1 MRISV
6 LIFNLF
12 LVLNVNSGSGNMMP
26 GIPGDEINSEENA
39 ITSQTYRQY
48 RFKNITVKDGLSFY
62 RTRGITQDRFGFM
75 WLGADNGLDRFDGKN
90 ITSFKQDESDPGS
103 IPHNE
108 VSFLLNNPGKDRI
121 WIGTRGGLCY
131 IDIKTFEITRI
142 DLGPNNDIRTIAEA
156 HGQGLWVGTQN
167 GLLYF
172 DETTLDYTVFNTS
185 NSNLSHNQ
193 VRSIYEDRSGN
204 LWVGTLDK
212 LNLLK
217 QDSNEFKTF
226 DLRGDYEHLIQNNL
240 ILAITPRFKNSDSL
254 LWIGTETGLC
264 LFNRHTEEFK
274 LYRKSSGINL
284 SNDKI
289 AAIYRADSNRIW
301 LGTDFGLNLF
311 DIKNGRSEVFYH
323 NPTDPG
329 SLSNNKIWSIYED
342 RAGIIWFA
350 TDNGVNLLDK
360 NQKAFIYYPVNYEFE
375 GQSVGI
381 QINDIIPDES
391 EGYWLAT
398 QQGIIRY
405 STSRG
410 ITSTFRHQPNDPLSL
425 LAART
430 KDLYIDEFEK
440 LWIATNKGIN
450 AWDPGRSRMYS
461 FPANFGPGSGL
472 KSQFTNSLVRAHDHS
487 FWVGTWDG
495 GLHKVT
501 GDLDDI
507 NSINF
512 IQVNA
517 LSTGGFVSGPKAL
530 WIYANSELNRMDLLT
545 NQWTTVEATKE
556 LLHGRN
562 VHSMH
567 YSNKGSLWL
576 GTGNGLIEYVI
587 HNEQALFH
595 PIKSGRNLNII
606 SILEDHL
613 GNIWCCS
620 LTSLIKFAIADRQFE
635 VYPVEKGIPTLGFLP
650 RSCCNTKKGNLVFA
664 GQDGFIVFD
673 PDKITKSNYQPD
685 IVIGELFVQNERV
698 IPGRE
703 INGNMIIENSI
714 SFENEI
720 TLDYN
725 QRSLMFSFASL
736 HYGDPSGNIF
746 AYRLE
751 GFDPEWIYTSGDQ
764 NSAIYSNLPSGKYT
778 LMLRGT
784 NNDGV
789 WSQNETA
796 LSIKIKP
803 PPMASPGFILIYI
816 LVLLILLSLIFYIY
830 QMKIKWLNKL
840 QNIKTEKD
848 QNEKLSQLKQR
859 FFTNISH
866 EFRTPLSLILG
877 PTNEIL
883 KKDAI
888 GRENRKLLELIS
900 KNAQRLL
907 RLVNQFIDFRK
918 LEVGSVK
925 LHESNH
931 EIIGFCYQIY
941 DLFTGRAERKCIEYS
956 FHSNTDELLTSFDSG
971 QMETILYNLLSNAFN
986 FTPKGGKIS
995 VEVNVHTEENGN
1007 FPAGSFC
1014 IRIKDSG
1021 IGISKQDQSR
1031 IFDRFYQSEDEKGM
1045 VKGSGIGL
1053 TLVKEY
1059 VEMHSGSISV
1069 ESSPGA
1075 GSVFDI
1081 SIPVKMGEPEAG
1093 TSTGYQTD
1101 NEPATAGADDY
1112 HAIAESGAQ
1121 QAYPDRPLILL
1132 VEDDPDVINFIKTSL
1147 GGKYE
1152 YVAAENGKLALQLV
1166 EQQNPDLIVS
1176 DVMMPEMDGYTLS
1189 KNIKD
1194 NPRTSH
1200 IPVILLSARTFTD
1213 HQIEG
1218 IKSGADAY
1226 LTKPFDTKYLG
1237 AVIENLFTRKELL
1250 VEYVR
1255 MQTILNPSEIEITSG
1270 DEKILKQIITFIESH
1285 ISDPELS
1292 VKKICQATG
1301 FTHSFLYRKI
1311 KHMTGGTLNELIRD
1325 IRIKRAAQLLK
1336 SRKFTVAE
1344 VMVEVGFSNHSYFS
1358 KCFRKVYRKSP
1369 RSYIANHGN

>member
-1 MRISV
+1 MREMFFLTFLFIFSLKISGT
-6 LIFNLF
+6 
-12 LVLNVNSGSGNMMP
+12 VNTM
-26 GIPGDEINSEENA
+26 IPGDEFNSKENA

-48 RFKNITVKDGLSFY
+48 RFKNITAKDGLSFY
-62 RTRGITQDRFGFM
+62 RTRVITQDRFGFI

-90 ITSFKQDESDPGS
+90 ITSFKHDASDPGS
-103 IPHNE
+103 IPHRE

-142 DLGPNNDIRTIAEA
+142 DLGPYNDIRTMAGD
-156 HGQGLWVGTQN
+156 HDQGLWIGTQT
-167 GLLYF
+167 GLLHF

-217 QDSNEFKTF
+217 KNSNEFKTF
-226 DLRGDYEHLIQNNL
+226 DLRGNYEHLIQNNL
-240 ILAITPRFKNSDSL
+240 ILAISPRYKNSDSL

-289 AAIYRADSNRIW
+289 AAIYQADSNRIW

-311 DIKNGRSEVFYH
+311 DIKTGKSEIFYH

-342 RAGIIWFA
+342 RAGIVWFA
-350 TDNGVNLLDK
+350 TDNGVSLLNK
-360 NQKAFIYYPVNYEFE
+360 NQKPFVFYPVRHELD
-375 GQSVGI
+375 GRSVGI
-381 QINDIIPDES
+381 QINKIIPDES

-398 QQGIIRY
+398 QQGVIRY
-405 STSRG
+405 STSMG
-410 ITSTFRHQPNDPLSL
+410 IMETFRHQPNDPLSL
-425 LAART
+425 LAAKT
-430 KDLYIDEFEK
+430 LDLYVDEFKK

-461 FPANFGPGSGL
+461 FPANFGPGAGL
-472 KSQFTNSLVRAHDHS
+472 KSQFTNSLVRAQDGTL
-487 FWVGTWDG
+487 WVSTWDG
-495 GLHKVT
+495 GLHRAT

-507 NSINF
+507 NSIRF
-512 IQVNA
+512 KQVNT
-517 LSTGGFVSGPKAL
+517 LNTGRFVSGSKAL
-530 WIYANSELNRMDLLT
+530 WMCVNSELYRMDLLT
-545 NQWTTVEATKE
+545 HQMTTVESLKE
-556 LLHGRN
+556 LLYGRN
-562 VHSMH
+562 VYTMH

-587 HNEQALFH
+587 HNDQALSH
-595 PIKSGRNLNII
+595 PIQSGRNLNII
-606 SILEDHL
+606 SILEDNH

-620 LTSLIKFAIADRQFE
+620 MTSLIKFATADRNFE
-635 VYPVEKGIPTLGFLP
+635 VFPIGKDIPIQGFLP
-650 RSCCNTKKGNLVFA
+650 WSCCKTKNGDLVFA
-664 GQDGFIVFD
+664 GHDGFIAFD
-673 PDKITKSNYQPD
+673 PDRITKSDYQPD

-698 IPGRE
+698 IPGKK

-714 SFENEI
+714 SFEKEI

-764 NSAIYSNLPSGKYT
+764 NSAVYSNLPSGKYT
-778 LMLRGT
+778 LLLRGT

-789 WSQNETA
+789 WSQNESA
-796 LSIKIKP
+796 LSIAIKP
-803 PPMASPGFILIYI
+803 PPWASPVFITIYI
-816 LVLLILLSLIFYIY
+816 LVLLILLSLILYIY
-830 QMKIKWLNKL
+830 QMKIKWLNRL
-840 QNIKTEKD
+840 QNIRTEKD
-848 QNEKLSQLKQR
+848 QNEKMAQLKQQ

-877 PTNEIL
+877 PANEIL
-883 KKDAI
+883 EKDAI
-888 GRENRKLLELIS
+888 GMENRKLLELIS

-907 RLVNQFIDFRK
+907 RLVNQLIDFRK
-918 LEVGSVK
+918 LEVGSVQ
-925 LHESNH
+925 LQEANH
-931 EIIGFCYQIY
+931 EIIGFCFQIY
-941 DLFTGRAERKCIEYS
+941 NLFASRAERKCIEYS

-971 QMETILYNLLSNAFN
+971 QMETVLYNLLSNAFN

-995 VEVNVHTEENGN
+995 FEVNVHAEKSEN
-1007 FPAGSFC
+1007 FPAGS
-1014 IRIKDSG
+1014 IGISIKDSG
-1021 IGISKQDQSR
+1021 IGISRQDQNR
-1031 IFDRFYQSEDEKGM
+1031 IFDRFYQSEDGKGM

-1081 SIPVKMGEPEAG
+1081 RIPIKMGAPGAG
-1093 TSTGYQTD
+1093 TSLGYQMGD
-1101 NEPATAGADDY
+1101 EPVTAGAEDY
-1112 HAIAESGAQ
+1112 QASAESVAQ
-1121 QAYPDRPLILL
+1121 QSYPDRPMILL
-1132 VEDDPDVINFIKTSL
+1132 VEDDPEVIHFIKTSL

-1176 DVMMPEMDGYTLS
+1176 DVMMPEMDGYALS
-1189 KNIKD
+1189 KVVKD

-1218 IKSGADAY
+1218 LKSGADAY
-1226 LTKPFDTKYLG
+1226 LTKPFDIKYLE
-1237 AVIENLFTRKELL
+1237 ALIQNIFTRKEILA
-1250 VEYVR
+1250 EHAR
-1255 MQTILNPSEIEITSG
+1255 MQTILNPAEIEITSG
-1270 DEKILKQIITFIESH
+1270 DEKILKQLITFIETH

-1292 VKKICQATG
+1292 VKNICQSTG

-1336 SRKFTVAE
+1336 TSKFTVAE

-1369 RSYIANHGN
+1369 GSYIASQGN